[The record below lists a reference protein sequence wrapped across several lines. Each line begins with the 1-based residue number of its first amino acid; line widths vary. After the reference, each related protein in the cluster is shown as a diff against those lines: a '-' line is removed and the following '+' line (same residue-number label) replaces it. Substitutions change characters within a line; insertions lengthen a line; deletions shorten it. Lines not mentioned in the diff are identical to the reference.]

1 MAGVLPVQR
10 NELERVAQANTEV
23 VEIAKNLVSLAAKT
37 PDPDT
42 AKELYAQ
49 IERLLGSS
57 QEISVAMQAAI
68 ANKATK

>member
-37 PDPDT
+37 PDPDI

>member
-10 NELERVAQANTEV
+10 DELERVAQANTEV
-23 VEIAKNLVSLAAKT
+23 VEIAKNLVALAAKS
-37 PDPDT
+37 PDADI

-49 IERLLGSS
+49 IEKLLGSS

-68 ANKATK
+68 ANKIKK